1 MFILFGCL
9 FVFKNSDDSGFLLC
23 NEFVII
29 TTEKNKQKP
38 NWTDSW
44 LRYERIFNEIFT
56 ECENINSWWM
66 NEMMIINDDRK
77 GVDLLNQQP

>member
-29 TTEKNKQKP
+29 TTEQINKNQIELIHGLGMK
-38 NWTDSW
+38 
-44 LRYERIFNEIFT
+44 EFFNEIFT
-56 ECENINSWWM
+56 ECENINSRM
-66 NEMMIINDDRK
+66 NE
-77 GVDLLNQQP
+77 